1 MWTGNCGPVARNDDP
16 GDLGGAGDLGRPGG
30 LGRRGRGWH
39 LVECVCGLGYLT
51 EGSLWKDPTNSSI
64 SG

>member
-1 MWTGNCGPVARNDDP
+1 MILVILAVLVILVVPVVLVVVVA
-16 GDLGGAGDLGRPGG
+16 AGI
-30 LGRRGRGWH
+30 GWS
-39 LVECVCGLGYLT
+39 VCVCGLGYLT